1 MNLSDTFNYFNLLCG
16 NKEIVIKHRYTRDGG
31 HGDLVEENF
40 VMLSYDGENPY
51 FIDDNGIFNINGIGF
66 ECALLYV
73 DTPIEDMLIELYNEI
88 DKRIKKCR

>member
-1 MNLSDTFNYFNLLCG
+1 MKLSDTFNDFNLLCG
-16 NKEIVIKHRYTRDGG
+16 NKKIIIKHRYTRDGG

-51 FIDDNGIFNINGIGF
+51 YIDEDGKFNENCIGY

-88 DKRIKKCR
+88 AKRIKNE